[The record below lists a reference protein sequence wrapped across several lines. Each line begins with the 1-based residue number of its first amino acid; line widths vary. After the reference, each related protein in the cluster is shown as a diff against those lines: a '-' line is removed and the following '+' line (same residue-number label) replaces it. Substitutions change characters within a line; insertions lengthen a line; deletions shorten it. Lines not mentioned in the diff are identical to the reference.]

1 MVNGKDSCSKFRIPN
16 GKLED
21 MNYIISLAKN
31 EGWNSG
37 IHDGLRTNG
46 REKPR
51 EHAGARL
58 E

>member
-37 IHDGLRTNG
+37 IHDGLRTTDAKSQG
-46 REKPR
+46 SMPA
-51 EHAGARL
+51 HG
-58 E
+58 